1 MEQRPALG
9 QRWRYAF
16 DNLMSRGTIAI
27 MGLLGLATVGFVL
40 VMGMIVVVL
49 GAYPGDDDFGDF
61 WDIVWGNLMRTLDPG
76 TMGGDLGWGFRALM
90 LVVTIGGLIIV
101 ASLIGIVSGGF
112 DDKMQQL
119 RKGRSLVLE
128 SDHTLILGWSPQLLL
143 ILQELVQA
151 NASRRKSAIVVLA
164 DRDKVEMED
173 TIREHVPDPGR
184 TSIICRTG
192 NPMSPA
198 DIGIGNPLAARSVIV
213 LTGEDTTDPDA
224 AAIKTVLA
232 LNHALPA
239 HEPGPQVVA
248 ELQDPANRDAA
259 QLVSRAG
266 VHWLLTSSLIR
277 RLTAQTCRQ
286 RGLSTVYTELLDF
299 AGSEL
304 YFTELPQLAGGSY
317 LEAQYAF
324 ADSTVIGL
332 IRGKDILLN
341 PSAAATVQE
350 GDQLV
355 VIADDDSTI
364 APAAPGPVDTSVIST
379 RVAPPVTPER
389 TLILGYNAGVEEI
402 LRELAGYVPPGSSA
416 CVVTATPPSQELSVP
431 GLSVALREADT
442 TSRPVLESLDVA
454 SYHHILV
461 LADRG
466 QPDAQATDAR
476 TLVTLLHLR
485 DIADRAG
492 VRLNIVSEML
502 DDRNRE
508 LAEVTQADDFI
519 VSDRLVGL
527 MLAQVS
533 ENQRLAEVFAQ
544 LFSADGSEIYL
555 RPVELYLRPGVEA
568 DFYTVVAAAAARGE
582 TAIGYRIGAHAR
594 SASRGYGVTLNPHKP
609 DKLHLVRGD
618 SIIVLAEDE
627 R

>member
-1 MEQRPALG
+1 MEKPALG
-9 QRWRYAF
+9 QRLRYAF

-40 VMGMIVVVL
+40 VMAMIVVVL

-128 SDHTLILGWSPQLLL
+128 RDHTLILGWSPQLLL

-151 NASRRKSAIVVLA
+151 NASRRRAAIVVLA

-173 TIREHVPDPGR
+173 AIREHLPDPGR
-184 TSIICRTG
+184 TAIICRTG
-192 NPMSPA
+192 SPMSPA

-213 LTGEDTTDPDA
+213 LTGEDAADPDA

-232 LNHALPA
+232 LSHALPD

-248 ELQDPANRDAA
+248 ELQDPANLDAA
-259 QLVSRAG
+259 QLVSRGGAR
-266 VHWLLTSSLIR
+266 WLLTSSLIR

-304 YFTELPQLAGGSY
+304 YFTDQPQLAQRSY
-317 LEAQYAF
+317 LEAQFAF
-324 ADSTVIGL
+324 ADSTVVGL
-332 IRGKDILLN
+332 IRDGEILLN
-341 PSAAATVQE
+341 PPAATTVQE
-350 GDQLV
+350 GDRLI

-364 APAAPGPVDTSVIST
+364 APAPPGAVDSSVIST
-379 RVAPPVTPER
+379 QPATPGSPER
-389 TLILGYNAGVEEI
+389 TLILGYNAGVAEI
-402 LRELAGYVPPGSSA
+402 LGELAGYVPPGSSA
-416 CVVTATPPSQELSVP
+416 CVVTVTPPSHPLLVD
-431 GLSVALREADT
+431 GLTVDIREADT
-442 TSRPVLESLDVA
+442 TSRAVLESLDVA
-454 SYHHILV
+454 GYDHILV

-466 QPDAQATDAR
+466 HPDAQATDAR

-485 DIADRAG
+485 DIADRSG
-492 VRLNIVSEML
+492 VQLNIVSEML
-502 DDRNRE
+502 DDHNRE

-533 ENQRLAEVFAQ
+533 ENQRLADVFAQ
-544 LFSADGSEIYL
+544 LFSAEGSEIYL
-555 RPVELYLRPGVEA
+555 RPVELYLRPGAEA
-568 DFYTVVAAAAARGE
+568 DFYTIVAAAAARGE

-594 SASRGYGVTLNPHKP
+594 SAARGYGVTLNPDKAA
-609 DKLHLVRGD
+609 KLHLVRGD
-618 SIIVLAEDE
+618 SIVVIAEDE
-627 R
+627 L